1 MLSEISQANALVV
14 GASQGI
20 GLGFVR
26 SLLGAVAYGGNP
38 HPRQFLQVGEPAQR
52 TVSQDR
58 AAPLL
63 NQDNIQRIFATY
75 RDSNTA
81 SELLELQDRYSDRL
95 KCLQVDIT
103 SESQI
108 AAAIK
113 QIQTEV
119 KQLHLAIYCVGVL
132 HDSKIAPEKSLR
144 QINAENLIYS
154 FQVNSVGAVL
164 LAKHLMPLF
173 KKTDPSIFASISAKV
188 GSIGDNRLGG
198 WYGYRASKAALN
210 MFLKTTAIEY
220 SRRCP
225 KTIVVALHPG
235 TTDTRLS
242 QPFQKNVPEGKLFPV
257 EKTVNLLTK
266 VMSNLEQKDSGEFFS
281 WDGTRLPW

>member
-1 MLSEISQANALVV
+1 MLSEIDQANALVV

-26 SLLGAVAYGGNP
+26 SLL
-38 HPRQFLQVGEPAQR
+38 LQ
-52 TVSQDR
+52 
-58 AAPLL
+58 
-63 NQDNIQRIFATY
+63 NNIQRIFATY
-75 RDSNTA
+75 RDTDTA
-81 SELLELQDRYSDRL
+81 SELLELQNKYSDRL
-95 KCLQVDIT
+95 TCLQVDIT
-103 SESQI
+103 AESQI
-108 AAAIK
+108 AAATK
-113 QIQTEV
+113 QIKTEV

-173 KKTDPSIFASISAKV
+173 KKTEPSIFASISAKV

-242 QPFQKNVPEGKLFPV
+242 QPFQKNVPEGKLFSV

-266 VMSNLEQKDSGEFFS
+266 VISDLEQKDSGEFFS

>member
-1 MLSEISQANALVV
+1 MLAEINHANALVV

-26 SLLGAVAYGGNP
+26 ALL
-38 HPRQFLQVGEPAQR
+38 QK
-52 TVSQDR
+52 
-58 AAPLL
+58 
-63 NQDNIQRIFATY
+63 DNFQRIFATY
-75 RDSNTA
+75 RSQSTA
-81 SELLELQDRYSDRL
+81 ADLLALQEQFGDRL
-95 KCLQVDIT
+95 QCLQIDIT
-103 SESQI
+103 DESQI
-108 AAAIK
+108 VAGIN
-113 QIQTEV
+113 QIQESA
-119 KQLHLAIYCVGVL
+119 QQIHLAIYCVGVL
-132 HDSKIAPEKSLR
+132 HEGNLNPEKSLR
-144 QINAENLIYS
+144 QIKPENLIYS
-154 FQVNSVGAVL
+154 FQVNSIGAVL

-173 KKTDPSIFASISAKV
+173 KKSECSIFASISAKV

-242 QPFQKNVPEGKLFPV
+242 QPFQKNVPPGKLFPV
-257 EKTVNLLTK
+257 EHTVDLLSK
-266 VMSNLEQKDSGEFFS
+266 VIANLEMKDSGEFFA
-281 WDGTRLPW
+281 WDGSKLPW

>member
-1 MLSEISQANALVV
+1 MSSAINQGNALII

-26 SLLGAVAYGGNP
+26 SLLAENKIP
-38 HPRQFLQVGEPAQR
+38 H
-52 TVSQDR
+52 
-58 AAPLL
+58 
-63 NQDNIQRIFATY
+63 IFATY
-75 RDSNTA
+75 RNQNTA
-81 SELLELQDRYSDRL
+81 SELLTLQAQYGARL
-95 KCLQVDIT
+95 TCLQVDVT
-103 SESQI
+103 QESQI
-108 AAAIK
+108 VAAVK
-113 QIQTEV
+113 QIQESV
-119 KQLHLAIYCVGVL
+119 KQLHLVIYCVGVL
-132 HDSKIAPEKSLR
+132 HSENLAPEKSLR
-144 QINAENLIYS
+144 QINTENLLYS

-164 LAKHLMPLF
+164 FAKHLMPLF
-173 KKTDPSIFASISAKV
+173 KKSDRSIFASISAKV

-242 QPFQKNVPEGKLFPV
+242 QPFQKNVPPGKLFPV
-257 EKTVNLLTK
+257 TKTVALLSQ
-266 VMSNLEQKDSGEFFS
+266 VISDLEQKDSGEFFA
-281 WDGTRLPW
+281 WDGTQLPW

>member
-1 MLSEISQANALVV
+1 MRSAISQGNALII

-20 GLGFVR
+20 GLGFVH
-26 SLLGAVAYGGNP
+26 SLLQQN
-38 HPRQFLQVGEPAQR
+38 
-52 TVSQDR
+52 D
-58 AAPLL
+58 
-63 NQDNIQRIFATY
+63 IQHIFATF
-75 RDSNTA
+75 RNQSTA
-81 SELLELQDRYSDRL
+81 SELFSLKEQYGDRL
-95 KCLQVDIT
+95 TCLQVDIT
-103 SESQI
+103 QESQI
-108 AAAIK
+108 ATAVK
-113 QIQTEV
+113 QIQESV
-119 KQLHLAIYCVGVL
+119 KQLHLVIYCVGVL
-132 HDSKIAPEKSLR
+132 HSENLAPEKSLR

-164 LAKHLMPLF
+164 FAKHLMPLF
-173 KKTDPSIFASISAKV
+173 KKSDRSIFASISAKV

-242 QPFQKNVPEGKLFPV
+242 QPFQKNVPPGKLFPV
-257 EKTVNLLTK
+257 TKTVDLLSQ
-266 VMSNLEQKDSGEFFS
+266 VIAELEPKDSGEFFS
-281 WDGTRLPW
+281 WDGTKLPW

>member
-1 MLSEISQANALVV
+1 MISKTNRGNALIV

-26 SLLGAVAYGGNP
+26 SLL
-38 HPRQFLQVGEPAQR
+38 Q
-52 TVSQDR
+52 
-58 AAPLL
+58 
-63 NQDNIQRIFATY
+63 QDNVPRIFATY
-75 RDSNTA
+75 RQGNTA
-81 SELLELQDRYSDRL
+81 QELLQLAQESGDRL
-95 KCLQVDIT
+95 TCLQVDIT
-103 SESQI
+103 EEAQI
-108 AAAIK
+108 AAATQQIK
-113 QIQTEV
+113 ESV
-119 KQLHLAIYCVGVL
+119 GQLHLVIYCVGVL
-132 HDSKIAPEKSLR
+132 HQENLSPEKSLR

-154 FQVNSVGAVL
+154 FQVNSIGAVL

-173 KKTDPSIFASISAKV
+173 KKTEKSIFACISAKV

-235 TTDTRLS
+235 TTDTQLS
-242 QPFQKNVPEGKLFPV
+242 QPFQKNVPPGKLFPV
-257 EKTVNLLTK
+257 AKTVNLLSQ
-266 VMSNLEQKDSGEFFS
+266 VIANLEQKDSGEFFS
-281 WDGTRLPW
+281 WDGSQLPW

>member
-1 MLSEISQANALVV
+1 MLTEIDRANALIV

-20 GLGFVR
+20 GLGFVK
-26 SLLGAVAYGGNP
+26 SLL
-38 HPRQFLQVGEPAQR
+38 Q
-52 TVSQDR
+52 
-58 AAPLL
+58 
-63 NQDNIQRIFATY
+63 QDNFKFIYATY
-75 RDSNTA
+75 RNPDTA
-81 SELLELQDRYSDRL
+81 SELLDLEQHEDRL

-103 SESQI
+103 DESQI
-108 AAAIK
+108 AAAAKEIK
-113 QIQTEV
+113 NSV

-132 HDSKIAPEKSLR
+132 HDRNLSPEKSLR
-144 QINAENLIYS
+144 QIEPDKLLYS
-154 FQVNSVGAVL
+154 FQVNSIGAVL

-173 KKTDPSIFASISAKV
+173 NKKEPSIFASISAKV

-242 QPFQKNVPEGKLFPV
+242 QPFQKNVPPGKLFPV
-257 EKTVNLLTK
+257 EHTVDLLSK
-266 VMSNLEQKDSGEFFS
+266 VISGLEIKDSGEFFS
-281 WDGTRLPW
+281 WDGTKLPW